1 MRKVDAHGDS
11 WIKRQ
16 VRKGFGPHAV
26 GLTQK
31 QRAKI
36 ILAHAMAN
44 KRRIIRK
51 KALGS
56 GSDSRHNASVRR
68 FAKDRGRAFKKSL
81 VHSRAILRLDR
92 GSLMRDR
99 VPSPLLDALDQERAT
114 SWKRIMARRY
124 RTDYPRVMLK
134 DLNFLDKPIETIA
147 GLQALSRLDRDEVNA
162 YIDFE
167 EETCRD
173 MGVFLVIAEFW
184 DQLSPIFRGGKMSL
198 EVQKVLSAVGLR
210 RQLGIGLPGVKDH
223 RGVWAFPIRHRRT
236 RGTTKSPTAQLKPQD
251 REGLNDALIELIDE
265 WMTVASSHSGPES
278 HLIWEL
284 SDEGKANIANMV
296 AEILDNAE
304 RHSFPGGDGDWSM
317 AAFMIRD
324 SLPDGS
330 HSMRCHLAFLS
341 VGSSIAETI
350 RLAPEP
356 VLKWCNQYAAGH
368 ANSGRSWGTLV
379 TIAALQDGVS
389 SSLEA
394 NGKSRGGTGLQD
406 TLDFVGALGG
416 APDPEADVKVT
427 IVSGKSCIRLRHPI
441 LVGARQ
447 AGNRRVQWC
456 NAANDP
462 LYPPDHDIAFDLPA
476 HFAGTLV
483 SIAFT
488 LDTALFVPED
498 EPHGNGND

>member
-1 MRKVDAHGDS
+1 MRKAVDRGQS
-11 WIKRQ
+11 WIKNQIR
-16 VRKGFGPHAV
+16 RGFGPHSV

-36 ILAHAMAN
+36 ILADAMAS
-44 KRRIIRK
+44 KRRTIRK
-51 KALGS
+51 KGLGA
-56 GSDSRHNASVRR
+56 GSDPRHNAGVRR
-68 FAKDRGRAFKKSL
+68 FATDRARKFKKCL
-81 VHSRAILRLDR
+81 VHSRAIFRIDR
-92 GSLMRDR
+92 GRLMQDR
-99 VPSPLLDALDQERAT
+99 IASPILDALDRDRVT
-114 SWKRIMARRY
+114 SWKRVMARRY
-124 RTDYPRVMLK
+124 RTDFPRVVLK
-134 DLNFLDKPIETIA
+134 DLNFLDEPIKTVV
-147 GLQALSRLDRDEVNA
+147 GLQALSRFDREEVNA

-167 EETCRD
+167 DEHCRD

-184 DQLSPIFRGGKMSL
+184 DQLSPIFGGGKMSL

-210 RQLGIGLPGVKDH
+210 KRLGIGLPGVKDH

-265 WMTVASSHSGPES
+265 WMDVASSNANPDSD
-278 HLIWEL
+278 LVWEL
-284 SDEGKANIANMV
+284 SDEGKSNIANMV

-304 RHSFPGGDGDWSM
+304 RHSFSGGDGDWSM

-324 SLPDGS
+324 SLPDGA
-330 HSMRCHLAFLS
+330 HAMRCHLAFLS
-341 VGSSIAETI
+341 VGRSIAETI
-350 RLAPEP
+350 RLAPAH
-356 VLKWCNQYAAGH
+356 VLNWCNTYANGH
-368 ANSGRSWGTLV
+368 ANSGQSWETLV

-394 NGKSRGGTGLQD
+394 DGKSRGGTGLQD

-416 APDPEADVKVT
+416 APDPGADVKVT

-441 LVGARQ
+441 LVGTRK

-462 LYPPDHDIAFDLPA
+462 IYPPDPDIAFDLPA

-488 LDTALFVPED
+488 LDTALFVPEG
-498 EPHGNGND
+498 EPDGNGND